1 MAGVRKQNP
10 CGAATIGIVLPRE
23 NRDPEWLPRRVST
36 RSAGVRGVD
45 ATDAT
50 AAPSAGSDST
60 TTSTNPETSPAIPRS
75 PSAPSTAS
83 TRARRPAHGAS
94 DTESA
99 FHCSGIAHSASNC
112 AEAPSAKPYRSRTRV
127 SPLSRD
133 PSSKVTSTVTASAAY
148 GAETAPGPSA

>member
-36 RSAGVRGVD
+36 RSAGVSDSGSAD
-45 ATDAT
+45 ADADE
-50 AAPSAGSDST
+50 AADST

-99 FHCSGIAHSASNC
+99 FHCSGIAHAASNC
-112 AEAPSAKPYRSRTRV
+112 AEAPSAKPYRSRTRA

-133 PSSKVTSTVTASAAY
+133 PSSKVTSIVTASAAY
-148 GAETAPGPSA
+148 GAETASGPSA